1 MGNTLTA
8 FSTPT
13 PQVGVV
19 QSNKLGCISKF
30 PALEY
35 KCTTLQHCPRVTV
48 APTGTQTQKLR
59 KPEKIFQ
66 KTKIL
71 GACDSWHSGTR
82 KLVQQLA
89 EVIMYLATQ
98 TVANTNSPKVMHSKF
113 LLFSLISLLST
124 IVFVGK
130 FLNEQ
135 EELAYAK
142 CMENRNHY
150 NYCQVLVWGR

>member
-1 MGNTLTA
+1 
-8 FSTPT
+8 
-13 PQVGVV
+13 
-19 QSNKLGCISKF
+19 
-30 PALEY
+30 
-35 KCTTLQHCPRVTV
+35 
-48 APTGTQTQKLR
+48 
-59 KPEKIFQ
+59 
-66 KTKIL
+66 
-71 GACDSWHSGTR
+71 
-82 KLVQQLA
+82 
-89 EVIMYLATQ
+89 MYLATQ